1 MITPNRNKQTALCRG
16 KMRNSQLQ
24 LILIFESDLFG
35 GWHKCSKPII
45 APSEMR
51 PKHSLV
57 IYVKIKSCSI
67 H

>member
-1 MITPNRNKQTALCRG
+1 MRG
-16 KMRNSQLQ
+16 EKRNSQLQ
-24 LILIFESDLFG
+24 LILIFESDLLR

-45 APSEMR
+45 APSEMK

-57 IYVKIKSCSI
+57 IYVKIKSCTI

>member
-1 MITPNRNKQTALCRG
+1 
-16 KMRNSQLQ
+16 MRNSQLQ
-24 LILIFESDLFG
+24 LILIFESDFLR

-45 APSEMR
+45 ALSEMK

-57 IYVKIKSCSI
+57 IYVKIKSCTI

>member
-1 MITPNRNKQTALCRG
+1 
-16 KMRNSQLQ
+16 MRNSQLQ
-24 LILIFESDLFG
+24 LILIFESDLLR